1 MNIGE
6 LARRTGVS
14 IRSLRYYEEKQLLSP
29 QRGENGYRSYD
40 SAAIEQVKAIQF
52 YFALGLSTNEILGV
66 GMCSDHDDDA
76 ASCDGTAHLTICLE
90 DVEFYQDKL
99 AQIEAQITS
108 LEKARTYIKQ
118 RLDQTR
124 KLTSM

>member
-14 IRSLRYYEEKQLLSP
+14 IRSLRYYEEKQLLAPHRS
-29 QRGENGYRSYD
+29 ENGYRSYD
-40 SAAIEQVKAIQF
+40 SSAIEQVKAIQF
-52 YFALGLSTNEILGV
+52 YFALGLSTNEILDV
-66 GMCSDHDDDA
+66 GMCSEHDSDA
-76 ASCDGTAHLTICLE
+76 GSCDGTANLTICSE

-99 AQIEAQITS
+99 AEIETQIAS
-108 LEKARTYIKQ
+108 LEKARAYIKQ

-124 KLTSM
+124 KPASM

>member
-14 IRSLRYYEEKQLLSP
+14 VRSLRYYEEKQLLTP

-40 SAAIEQVKAIQF
+40 PSAIERVRAIQF
-52 YFALGLSTNEILGV
+52 YLGLGLSTSEILDV
-66 GMCSDHDDDA
+66 VLCSEHDHETFP
-76 ASCDGTAHLTICLE
+76 CDGTTNQAICPE
-90 DVEFYQDKL
+90 EVGFYQDKL
-99 AQIEAQITS
+99 AEIEAQIAS

-124 KLTSM
+124 KVASV